1 MSEISLYFTPVN
13 ESQEN
18 YEDDQIGGVIKTYN
32 SEFPDIK
39 SGSIAIFYVP
49 ENRGSVTVEGER
61 NSVGFGE
68 AFNRLHVGKNWKK
81 DIYDLGDILPGKELK
96 DTYFAF

>member
-18 YEDDQIGGVIKTYN
+18 YEDDQIGGVIKTYH

-39 SGSIAIFYVP
+39 
-49 ENRGSVTVEGER
+49 
-61 NSVGFGE
+61 
-68 AFNRLHVGKNWKK
+68 
-81 DIYDLGDILPGKELK
+81 
-96 DTYFAF
+96 